1 MLYRLYAK
9 ICSSTFIARIRVVVV
24 GSFEL
29 SFDVNIREITFV
41 KLKYY
46 LVQFT

>member
-1 MLYRLYAK
+1 MRKYALQH
-9 ICSSTFIARIRVVVV
+9 SLHVSVVVV

-46 LVQFT
+46 LI